1 MLLSAN
7 FLCQVL
13 VFNLGTGLSLPVIAG
28 ALLGV
33 MLPLGVIFPAQG
45 FSAAKDLQL
54 GPVAAPVLAV
64 SVLTALASL
73 APNSLLGTLS
83 LGLHPPDPQW
93 ISFTRDNQDHTLP
106 GLLLTVAAGVV
117 FAPIAEEIVFRGLI
131 QRLASRTWGPVP
143 AVAVS
148 SLLFGLIHGQPWFLF
163 GLIGVGLVLGFIFE
177 TTRSLRACI
186 LAHAVH
192 NGVSLALDFKGG
204 YDYADPPALTAGD
217 WIWAGGS
224 LVVLIALGWILR
236 AMTAPRLD

>member
-7 FLCQVL
+7 FLCQIL
-13 VFNLGTGLSLPVIAG
+13 VYNLGTGLSLPVIAG

-33 MLPLGVIFPAQG
+33 MLPLGVVFPAQG
-45 FSAAKDLQL
+45 FSAARDLRL

-83 LGLHPPDPQW
+83 LSLHPPDPQW

-106 GLLLTVAAGVV
+106 GILLTVAAGVV
-117 FAPIAEEIVFRGLI
+117 FAPIAEEIVFRGLV
-131 QRLASRTWGPVP
+131 QRLASRTWGPAP
-143 AVAVS
+143 AVVISA
-148 SLLFGLIHGQPWFLF
+148 LLFGLVHGQPWFLF

-186 LAHAVH
+186 VAHAVH
-192 NGVSLALDFKGG
+192 NGVSLALEFDGG
-204 YDYADPPALTAGD
+204 YDYTDPPALTTGD

-224 LVVLIALGWILR
+224 LIALIALGWVLR
-236 AMTAPRLD
+236 TMMARRPD